1 MEIALSIAQTHRRSP
16 ASCRS
21 ARGLKAAMSLSTM
34 ALAAPRIDHFRSES
48 HKMPRDVPYIIAS
61 FLSDNASTTIT
72 PLVSMRWEHS
82 LLALACVL
90 VLCFGEL
97 LSCGFGIS
105 GGDRVLGGR
114 AGTRECLESGDSCPR
129 SWKMGTT
136 IPLRSCSLELPVLV
150 LIATASMAAPCLQR
164 PGPLLCGEKSN
175 TFYGPQPLHQ
185 AHESQGTI
193 ELGLRSVVLALHLR
207 GGGKSDKKSVRA
219 SASASEHP
227 TQEPGEIDA
236 DRPPEDIIPTDEI
249 SVGSQE
255 DVWLNPDYY
264 GTSVCLQ
271 RLTTAHTSPAPPRQT
286 PALRL

>member
-1 MEIALSIAQTHRRSP
+1 
-16 ASCRS
+16 
-21 ARGLKAAMSLSTM
+21 M
-34 ALAAPRIDHFRSES
+34 ALAALRIDHFRSES
-48 HKMPRDVPYIIAS
+48 HKMPRDVPYILAS
-61 FLSDNASTTIT
+61 FPSDNASTTIT

-97 LSCGFGIS
+97 LSCGSGIS
-105 GGDRVLGGR
+105 GGNRVLGGR
-114 AGTRECLESGDSCPR
+114 AGTREWLESGDSCLR

-136 IPLRSCSLELPVLV
+136 IPFRSCSLELPVLV
-150 LIATASMAAPCLQR
+150 LIATASMAAPCLPR

-175 TFYGPQPLHQ
+175 KFYDPQPLHR
-185 AHESQGTI
+185 AHKSQGTI
-193 ELGLRSVVLALHLR
+193 ELGLRSVVLALNLR
-207 GGGKSDKKSVRA
+207 GGGKSDKKIVRS

-236 DRPPEDIIPTDEI
+236 DRPPEDIIPTDDI

-264 GTSVCLQ
+264 GTLVCPQ
-271 RLTTAHTSPAPPRQT
+271 RLTTAHTSPAPPRQI